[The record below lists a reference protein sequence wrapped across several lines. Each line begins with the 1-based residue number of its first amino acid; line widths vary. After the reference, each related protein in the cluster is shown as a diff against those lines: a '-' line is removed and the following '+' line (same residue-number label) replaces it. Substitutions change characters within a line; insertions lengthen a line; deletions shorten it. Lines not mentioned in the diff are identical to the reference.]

1 MFSIQFQCSV
11 AEFSWRKEVGI
22 WQKNTK
28 MKIQEIIYVLEEMA
42 PLAYA
47 EDFDNVGL
55 LVGDS
60 NAEATGILVCHDALE
75 SVIDEAIA
83 KKCNLVVCFHPII
96 FSGLKKIIG
105 KNYVERSVV
114 KAIKNNIAIYAVHTA
129 LDNHKQGVN
138 KIFADALGLKN
149 TKILIPKQ
157 NFIQKLVT
165 YTIPENVE
173 ELRNALFDAGAGK
186 IGNYEDCSFNSKGI
200 GTYMG
205 NEDSNPEIGE
215 RFEFVENEEIKI
227 EVTFEKQLQ
236 PKVLKALFTNHVYEE
251 VAYEIYELQNTHQNI
266 GLGMIGELEKPMNE
280 NDFLTFVKNKMQCGG
295 IRHSILLGKP
305 IKKVAVL
312 GGSGSFA
319 ISNAKQAGADIFL
332 TADLKYHNFYE
343 AENQLVLADIGHFES
358 ERFTK
363 NYIVDF
369 LKKKIPNF
377 AIIFSEENTNPVKYL

>member
-1 MFSIQFQCSV
+1 
-11 AEFSWRKEVGI
+11 
-22 WQKNTK
+22 
-28 MKIQEIIYVLEEMA
+28 MKIKEILSILEEMA

-55 LVGDS
+55 LVGDT

-96 FSGLKKIIG
+96 FTGLKKITG
-105 KNYVERSVV
+105 KNYVERAVL

-129 LDNHKQGVN
+129 LDNHKHGVN
-138 KIFADALGLKN
+138 KIFCDALGLTQ
-149 TKILIPKQ
+149 TKILVPKK

-173 ELRNALFDAGAGK
+173 TLRNALFDAGAGK

-205 NEDSNPEIGE
+205 NEDSNPEVGE
-215 RFEFVENEEIKI
+215 RFEFVENDEIKI

-236 PKVLKALFTNHVYEE
+236 SKVLKALFNHHVYEE
-251 VAYEIYELQNTHQNI
+251 VAYEIYELQNAHQNI
-266 GLGMIGELEKPMNE
+266 GLGRIGQLEKPMSE
-280 NDFLTFVKNKMQCGG
+280 TDFLSFVKEKMQCGG
-295 IRHSILLGKP
+295 IRHSALLGKS
-305 IKKVAVL
+305 IQKVAVL

-319 ISNAKQAGADIFL
+319 IANAKQAGADIFL
-332 TADLKYHNFYE
+332 TADLKYHDFYQ

-369 LKKKIPNF
+369 LKKKILNF

>member
-1 MFSIQFQCSV
+1 
-11 AEFSWRKEVGI
+11 
-22 WQKNTK
+22 
-28 MKIQEIIYVLEEMA
+28 MKIKEILSALEEMT

-60 NAEATGILVCHDALE
+60 NAEATGVLVCHDALE
-75 SVIDEAIA
+75 SVIDEAIV
-83 KKCNLVVCFHPII
+83 KNCNMVVCFHPIL
-96 FSGLKKIIG
+96 FSGLKKING
-105 KNYVERSVV
+105 KNYVERAVI
-114 KAIKNNIAIYAVHTA
+114 KAIKNDIAIYAVHTA
-129 LDNHKQGVN
+129 LDNHKKGVN
-138 KIFADALGLKN
+138 KIFCDALGLTN
-149 TKILIPKQ
+149 TKILVPKK
-157 NFIQKLVT
+157 NFIQKLIT

-173 ELRNALFDAGAGK
+173 KLRNALFEAGAGK
-186 IGNYEDCSFNSKGI
+186 IGNYEDCSFNSKGV

-227 EVTFEKQLQ
+227 EVTFEKHLQ
-236 PKVLKALFTNHVYEE
+236 SKILKALFKHHVYEE
-251 VAYEIYELQNTHQNI
+251 VAYEIYDLQNAHQNI
-266 GLGMIGELEKPMNE
+266 GLGMMGELEKPMSE
-280 NDFLTFVKNKMQCGG
+280 TDFLSLVKTKMQCGG
-295 IRHSILLGKP
+295 IRHSALLGKP
-305 IKKVAVL
+305 IQKVAVL

-319 ISNAKQAGADIFL
+319 ISQAKQAGADIFL

-369 LKKKIPNF
+369 LKKKILNF